1 MLTKST
7 NSFLLTNVMFS
18 DLGSSGFALFEFVHV
33 FYTIIVLYLK
43 YFSYRVQAVCV
54 LAFISAYSFRIGG

>member
-43 YFSYRVQAVCV
+43 YFSYRVQGVRA
-54 LAFISAYSFRIGG
+54 RIH